1 MSLNHRKAHE
11 MPCISLCHEFLQA
24 DKTYHSSINSSKLA
38 FSHIKAL
45 TIGFMFNY
53 GYIFETFAK

>member
-1 MSLNHRKAHE
+1 MSLNHRKAHG
-11 MPCISLCHEFLQA
+11 MPCISLCHEFLQV
-24 DKTYHSSINSSKLA
+24 DETSLCYINSSKLA